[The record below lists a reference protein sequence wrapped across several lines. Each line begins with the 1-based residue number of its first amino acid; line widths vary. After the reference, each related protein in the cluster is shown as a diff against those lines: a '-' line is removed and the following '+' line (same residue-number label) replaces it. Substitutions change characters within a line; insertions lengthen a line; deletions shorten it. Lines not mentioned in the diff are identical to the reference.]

1 MDLDYGDAVAF
12 LINKPWQVGVNMTEE
27 SKNLKR
33 IRVEGFKSIKEL
45 DLPMKDINILIG
57 ANGAGKTN
65 LVSLFTFL
73 GRLSQGKLQQYIK
86 IEGGAER
93 FFHFGARNTE
103 RIKLG
108 LEIGNNEYNVEFLP
122 DLDND
127 SLSFD
132 IESCRRVR
140 PSGGTHWHLRSRRG
154 ESGFATEDLMDQPVK
169 YFTKKYLD
177 QCRVYHFHD
186 TSGQAGF
193 KKRSSLDNYY
203 YLEEDAANI
212 APFLYNLKT
221 DRDDDS
227 RQSYRQ
233 IVCAIQS
240 VAPFFHDFYLE
251 PAGKLGDENILLRWM
266 HTDHLSPFSANVLS
280 DGTARFACLATLL
293 LQPESRR
300 PSTIILDEPELGLH
314 PAALCVL
321 ADIIRSISVETQ
333 VICSTQSVVFANFFS
348 PEDFIVTELKNG
360 VSVFERLEREQV
372 ERWLDEYGMGDI
384 WSKNLIGGR
393 PEW

>member
-1 MDLDYGDAVAF
+1 MS
-12 LINKPWQVGVNMTEE
+12 EE
-27 SKNLKR
+27 TRRNLKR

-45 DLPMKDINILIG
+45 DLLMEDVNVLIG

-65 LVSLFTFL
+65 LISLFTFL
-73 GRLSQGKLQQYIK
+73 GFLSQGKLQRYVK
-86 IEGGAER
+86 TEGGAEN
-93 FFHFGARNTE
+93 FFHFGTKNTKK
-103 RIKLG
+103 IKLS
-108 LEIGNNEYNVEFLP
+108 LEIGNNEYEVEFLP

-127 SLSFD
+127 SLLFD
-132 IESCRRVR
+132 TESCRRVN
-140 PSGGTHWHLRSRRG
+140 PPGGTNWYLRSRKG
-154 ESGFATEDLMDQPVK
+154 ESGFVTENLTGQAVK

-186 TSGQAGF
+186 TSAQARF
-193 KKRSSLDNYY
+193 KKRSSLYDDH

-212 APFLYNLKT
+212 APFLYDLKT
-221 DRDDDS
+221 SQDDDS
-227 RQSYRQ
+227 QQSYKQ
-233 IVCAIQS
+233 IVCAVQS

-251 PAGKLGDENILLRWM
+251 SAGKRGDENILLRWM
-266 HTDHLSPFSANVLS
+266 HANYGSPFSANVLS
-280 DGTARFACLATLL
+280 DGTARFVCLATLL
-293 LQPESRR
+293 LQPASRR

-321 ADIIRSISVETQ
+321 ADIIRSISGETQ

-348 PEDFIVTELKNG
+348 PEDFIVTELKDG
-360 VSVFERLEREQV
+360 ISVFRRLEREQV
-372 ERWLDEYGMGDI
+372 EQWLDEYGMGDI